1 MSDAELTVWQRIRRY
16 AVPPRMIA
24 ECTDRRLAGDWRGAC
39 AAGRVDTDIDLAAVG
54 RAHGAQV
61 AERVEAELLDFA
73 PDLLRWHL
81 PRALGGR
88 TSLATGL
95 TFTLAP
101 DLDRVGQDTVA
112 LQVELPK
119 TVDGSQRLRL
129 TVAAL
134 GKAPGPELPGCLW
147 RGRDASGLRQ
157 AYGGDGQRLPFL
169 TPDGAPVPF
178 AGFATAEG
186 EGAPAR
192 AERSAAQLAAGRL
205 AQAWREAGLELD
217 ETLPAARYSQYQVSL
232 DQVLGQRLHLV
243 ALAPAVRGLARRYA
257 AEGVTLNADWRLR
270 FLFTPDGDTVR
281 VRMLGDER
289 RGELPALAEPLY
301 RVPPDLELLY
311 RGLIAPADLHPLV
324 RAALFPDAPGG
335 VATARGPAFAPVRV
349 RCRGQ
354 WHRIDATGGRLVP
367 LDHTPEEV
375 QREQTLRALGGKVAG
390 CFAARQGWTD
400 GSTRL
405 PRALRQQRR
414 ELMQTILHGDTD
426 TLLELLD
433 AGLDPYVRDGRG
445 STLLHLLRCLDH
457 RVLLPRLLAA
467 GLPVDVRDHR
477 GRTPLH
483 VAVGWV
489 GSPALVQALLR
500 AGADPKAEDDNG
512 TSPADLV
519 EYKGFEY
526 YEQESGEGHGDLKLI
541 SQYLEEHRVNGEN
554 A

>member
-1 MSDAELTVWQRIRRY
+1 MTDTELTVWQRIRRH

-39 AAGRVDTDIDLAAVG
+39 AAGRVDTDIDLDEVA
-54 RAHGAQV
+54 RAHGDEI
-61 AERVEAELLDFA
+61 AERIEADLARFA

-101 DLDRVGQDTVA
+101 DLGRVDQETVA

-134 GKAPGPELPGCLW
+134 GKAPGPELPGYLW
-147 RGRDASGLRQ
+147 HGREAAGLRH
-157 AYGGDGQRLPFL
+157 AYGGDKQRLPFL
-169 TPDGAPVPF
+169 TPDGTPVPF
-178 AGFATAEG
+178 ADFATAVG
-186 EGAPAR
+186 DGAPAR
-192 AERSAAQLAAGRL
+192 AERSAAHLAAGRL
-205 AQAWREAGLELD
+205 VEAWREAGLELD
-217 ETLPAARYSQYQVSL
+217 ETLPAARYSHYQVSL

-243 ALAPAVRGLARRYA
+243 ALAPAVHDLTRRYA
-257 AEGVTLNADWRLR
+257 AEGVILNADWRLR

-281 VRMLGDER
+281 VRMLGEDER
-289 RGELPALAEPLY
+289 RSELPVLAEPRY

-324 RAALFPDAPGG
+324 RAALFPDAPDGP
-335 VATARGPAFAPVRV
+335 AAAREPAFAPVRV

-354 WHRIDATGGRLVP
+354 WHQIGNAGGRLVP

-375 QREQTLRALGGKVAG
+375 QREQALKALGGKVAG
-390 CFAARQGWTD
+390 CFAAQQGWTD
-400 GSTRL
+400 GRTRL
-405 PRALRQQRR
+405 PRALRDQRR
-414 ELMQTILHGDTD
+414 ELMQTILHGDTQA
-426 TLLELLD
+426 LLALLD
-433 AGLDPYVRDGRG
+433 AGLDPHVRDGRG

-457 RVLLPRLLAA
+457 EVLLPRLLAA
-467 GLPVDVRDHR
+467 GLPIDARDHR
-477 GRTPLH
+477 KRTPLH

-489 GSPALVQALLR
+489 GTPALVLALLE
-500 AGADPKAEDDNG
+500 AGADPRAEDDNG
-512 TSPADLV
+512 TSVTDLV

-526 YEQESGEGHGDLKLI
+526 YEDESGENHRDLKLI
-541 SQYLEEHRVNGEN
+541 AKYIEERT
-554 A
+554 

>member
-1 MSDAELTVWQRIRRY
+1 MSDAELTVWQRVRRH

-39 AAGRVDTDIDLAAVG
+39 AAGRVDTDIDLAQVA
-54 RAHGAQV
+54 RAHGAET
-61 AERVEAELLDFA
+61 AGRIGAELAGFA

-101 DLDRVGQDTVA
+101 RIDVVGPTTMA
-112 LQVELPK
+112 LHVELPK

-129 TVAAL
+129 NVGML
-134 GKAPGPELPGCLW
+134 GKAPGPELPGHLW
-147 RGRDASGLRQ
+147 HADDAAGLRQ
-157 AYGGDGQRLPFL
+157 AYGGDAHRMPFL

-178 AGFATAEG
+178 DGFAVASG
-186 EGAPAR
+186 DGAPAR
-192 AERSAAQLAAGRL
+192 AERSAARLAADQL
-205 AQAWREAGLELD
+205 VEAWREAGLELD
-217 ETLPAARYSQYQVSL
+217 ETLPAFRYSHYKVSL
-232 DQVLGQRLHLV
+232 EQVLGQRLHLI
-243 ALAPAVRGLARRYA
+243 ALAPAVRELTRRHR
-257 AEGVTLNADWRLR
+257 AEGVVLNADWRLR

-281 VRMLGDER
+281 VRMLGEDER
-289 RGELPALAEPLY
+289 RGDLPVLAEPRY

-311 RGLIAPADLHPLV
+311 RGLITPADLHPLV
-324 RAALFPDAPGG
+324 RAALFPQAPGG
-335 VATARGPAFAPVRV
+335 VAAARGPAFGPVRV

-354 WHRIDATGGRLVP
+354 WHRIDNAGGRLVP

-375 QREQTLRALGGKVAG
+375 QREQALRALGGKVAG
-390 CFAARQGWTD
+390 CFAAQQGWTD

-405 PRALRQQRR
+405 PRALRDQRR
-414 ELMQTILHGDTD
+414 ELMQTILHGDTR
-426 TLLELLD
+426 TLLALLD
-433 AGLDPYVRDGRG
+433 AGLDPHVRDGRG

-457 RVLLPRLLAA
+457 EVLLPRLLAA
-467 GLPVDVRDHR
+467 GLPVDARDHR
-477 GRTPLH
+477 RRTPLH

-489 GSPALVQALLR
+489 GTPALVLALLE

-512 TSPADLV
+512 TSVTDLV

-526 YEQESGEGHGDLKLI
+526 YEQESGENHADLKLI
-541 SQYLEEHRVNGEN
+541 SQYIGERT
-554 A
+554 